1 MKYTAIS
8 RSKTENQIN
17 VLDEYDFTQD
27 DDDIQDTIEE
37 KLKEKVKRKNKMKDP
52 LNRKRRAACT
62 IINRIIK
69 ENITEEYCLKHTGVN
84 KKELLKHLKI
94 PLGKILRGFDYC
106 EIQTVC

>member
-1 MKYTAIS
+1 
-8 RSKTENQIN
+8 
-17 VLDEYDFTQD
+17 
-27 DDDIQDTIEE
+27 
-37 KLKEKVKRKNKMKDP
+37 MKDP

-94 PLGKILRGFDYC
+94 PLGKIPRGF
-106 EIQTVC
+106 EIDHVRKRADHCSEQDFKEINLWWNLRLIPRKDNRDRNIIKKID